1 MIVTQ
6 GAGRCEGDD
15 QAFAHIY
22 AQSKRVLNSNAA
34 PFTRI
39 QKVQFFSSSIGRAKL
54 ARPVDRGFS
63 VSRSMRHPFEIPQ
76 PNFRK
81 YGRTRWRAEF
91 GGLQPSCAMAAPPR
105 VSYFPSTAMCRPR
118 RSGRDARA
126 QE

>member
-39 QKVQFFSSSIGRAKL
+39 QKVQLFSSSIGRAKL
-54 ARPVDRGFS
+54 ARPVDREFS

-76 PNFRK
+76 PNFRN
-81 YGRTRWRAEF
+81 YGRTRWRDEF
-91 GGLQPSCAMAAPPR
+91 GGYSPPAPWPPLPSA
-105 VSYFPSTAMCRPR
+105 
-118 RSGRDARA
+118 
-126 QE
+126 